1 MSLPLY
7 SRSGATGRGRALE
20 RCCEMARGEC
30 CGCTRRCSWRK
41 HWLLLVVCLEYA
53 LQKVH
58 TASSLCVARAAPR
71 DSSPGVRGSSPG
83 VRACV
88 LACSRA
94 RVATGAAAGASQ
106 GTPLPRVRKPLWRG
120 GGLCAWAPAGGALGA
135 TSGARMHVAH
145 TSARPGGASA
155 PARARGGRH
164 ARGRLQLQLQGELQL
179 SCAARALLPAPRAA
193 APGAPAVCAAESASY
208 GRRAGSG
215 GRAGRQCGAL
225 AQRWG
230 RSGSRAHF
238 PCPWRLRRGPSG
250 GARAPLSAQAPSATA
265 SSGGSGGGSLCDKAE
280 RLAAA
285 AGGAYAPSEADA
297 AAGGGEGA
305 RTAPLWRPR

>member
-1 MSLPLY
+1 MHFK
-7 SRSGATGRGRALE
+7 RSIQPHHSALRAL
-20 RCCEMARGEC
+20 RRGTAPQA
-30 CGCTRRCSWRK
+30 CGAAPQ
-41 HWLLLVVCLEYA
+41 VCVRAFLR
-53 LQKVH
+53 
-58 TASSLCVARAAPR
+58 ARARAWQQAPR
-71 DSSPGVRGSSPG
+71 
-83 VRACV
+83 RAP
-88 LACSRA
+88 R
-94 RVATGAAAGASQ
+94 R

-179 SCAARALLPAPRAA
+179 SCAARALLTAPRAA
-193 APGAPAVCAAESASY
+193 ALGAPAVCAAESASY
-208 GRRAGSG
+208 VHRAGSG

-225 AQRWG
+225 AQRSG

-305 RTAPLWRPR
+305 RTAPLWRPVGL

>member
-1 MSLPLY
+1 M
-7 SRSGATGRGRALE
+7 
-20 RCCEMARGEC
+20 
-30 CGCTRRCSWRK
+30 
-41 HWLLLVVCLEYA
+41 
-53 LQKVH
+53 
-58 TASSLCVARAAPR
+58 
-71 DSSPGVRGSSPG
+71 
-83 VRACV
+83 
-88 LACSRA
+88 
-94 RVATGAAAGASQ
+94 
-106 GTPLPRVRKPLWRG
+106 
-120 GGLCAWAPAGGALGA
+120 CAWAPAGGALGA

-145 TSARPGGASA
+145 ASARPGGASA

-179 SCAARALLPAPRAA
+179 SCASRALLPAPRAA
-193 APGAPAVCAAESASY
+193 ALGAPAVCAAESASY
-208 GRRAGSG
+208 GHRAGSG

-250 GARAPLSAQAPSATA
+250 GARAPLSAQSPSATA

-305 RTAPLWRPR
+305 RTAPLWRPMWGSERIRPRQAVRCAPLLLLAWFALVWAARHCWEGAAVKEASLPSWTNAQSLVRRLEARVHPAGLPRGVGAGGGGWRGRGGGSGGAAEAAGRRGRAGLR